1 MGKRLPGLILTAGEP
16 AGIGPDLCLAV
27 ALEDWDAAIAVAADP
42 DLLTQRSQQLGMD
55 IRILEQ
61 AADARPVR
69 HEAGVL
75 RVVPFPLGEPA
86 VCGILNSANAD
97 YVLATLD
104 YGIDACVTGLYDGL
118 VTAPVQKSTL
128 LDAGYGFTG
137 HTEYIATR
145 TGQGTPVMML
155 VSESLRVALVTTHLP
170 LHEVAAAVTADR
182 LRAVIEVVNCD
193 LRRLFG
199 INEPRIRVL
208 GLNPHAGEDG
218 YLGQEEQRI
227 ITPVLELLRE
237 RGLQL
242 EGPVSADTAF
252 RPDTLPGTDVILA
265 MYHDQGL
272 PVLKFAGFGDSANVT
287 LGLSLVRTSVDHGT
301 ALSLAGTGNADA
313 GSLRQAIRLALELAA
328 NANKQ

>member
-1 MGKRLPGLILTAGEP
+1 MANRLHGLILTAGEP
-16 AGIGPDLCLAV
+16 AGIGPDLCLAI
-27 ALEDWDAAIAVAADP
+27 ALEEWNAAITVAADP
-42 DLLTQRSQQLGMD
+42 DLLAQRNKQLGLNV
-55 IRILEQ
+55 RILEH
-61 AADARPVR
+61 AADSRPVR
-69 HEAGVL
+69 HEAGAL
-75 RVVPFPLGEPA
+75 RVVPFPLVEPA
-86 VCGILNSANAD
+86 VCGILNSTNAG

-104 YGIDACVTGLYDGL
+104 HGIDACVSGLYDGM
-118 VTAPVQKSTL
+118 VTAPVQKSAL
-128 LDAGYGFTG
+128 LDAGYDFTG
-137 HTEYIATR
+137 HTEYIAKR
-145 TGQGTPVMML
+145 TGHATPVMML
-155 VSESLRVALVTTHLP
+155 VSDDLRVALVTTHLP